1 MAFVD
6 KYSKAFRAL
15 LPTPF
20 TIAISLT
27 VITFCLAFFWPNQP
41 AEPVLNIE
49 HYKTEYTV
57 TSDKNITW
65 SNGSTDDTLNIESLT
80 VLKEITG
87 SYTNPSDG
95 YNSKIS
101 FRLKDNLPYAVV
113 TTQSKGLQ
121 ILDFWYNGLWGQ
133 KGLSFAIQMML
144 MLLLGHVLAL
154 SSPVNS
160 LLNRIVPYCD
170 STAKAALI
178 VTLLTL
184 IASWFNWGL
193 GLIFGA
199 VFARKVGEY
208 AMVNAKKIN
217 YALIGAAG
225 YAGLMIWHGGI
236 SGSSLIKI
244 SEEGHF
250 KELITKQEI
259 LDQLPSS
266 IGFSETVFSS
276 MNITITLSLF
286 MLLPFVMYLIGK
298 RAKPTKINIPVQKE
312 TEDNPTT
319 LIGAEK
325 IDHSFLFVML
335 LGLSLVGYSIYLAVS
350 HPGFTSLKFINP
362 NYINFLL
369 LGLASM
375 FHGSIIK
382 FLKGVDH
389 AISGVSGILI
399 QFPLYFGIMGIMS
412 NSGMINDI
420 AQFFQEISNEVT
432 YPLYTLISA
441 GIVNIFVPSGGGQ
454 WYVQGPIVL
463 QTAVEMKIPIAKSIM
478 ALAYGDQLT
487 NMLQPFWALPLLGIT
502 GLKAKDIL
510 PYTLILMLVGL
521 IIFSIGLL
529 VF

>member
-27 VITFCLAFFWPNQP
+27 IVTFCLAYFWPNQP
-41 AEPVLNIE
+41 MESALKVE
-49 HYKTEYTV
+49 HTKIGYSI
-57 TSDKNITW
+57 TSQKNISW
-65 SNGSTDDTLNIESLT
+65 NNGITNDTLILKN
-80 VLKEITG
+80 LKELQELTG
-87 SYTNPSDG
+87 TYNNPSDG
-95 YNSKIS
+95 YNSNIS
-101 FRLKDNLPYAVV
+101 FDFKDNTPFPVV

-121 ILDFWYNGLWGQ
+121 LLDFWYKGLWGQ
-133 KGLSFAIQMML
+133 KGLSFAVQMML

-154 SSPVNS
+154 SRPVNS
-160 LLNRIVPYCD
+160 FLNRIVPYCN

-184 IASWFNWGL
+184 LASWFNWGL

-208 AMVNAKKIN
+208 AMINAKKIN

-225 YAGLMIWHGGI
+225 YSGLMIWHGGI

-250 KELITKQEI
+250 SELISKQEI

-266 IGFSETVFSS
+266 IGFSDTVFSS
-276 MNITITLSLF
+276 MNIVITICLF
-286 MLLPFVMYLIGK
+286 ILLPLVMYLIGK
-298 RAKPTKINIPVQKE
+298 RSKPTLINIPIQKQE
-312 TEDNPTT
+312 EKLSTP
-319 LIGAEK
+319 LIGAER

-335 LGLSLVGYSIYLAVS
+335 IGIMLIGYAVYLAIS
-350 HPGFTSLKFINP
+350 HPGFTELKFINP

-369 LGLASM
+369 LGLALM

-382 FLKGVDH
+382 FLVGVDH

-420 AQFFQEISNEVT
+420 ALFFQDISNEVT

-463 QTAVEMKIPIAKSIM
+463 QTAVEMNIPVAKSIM

-521 IIFSIGLL
+521 VVFSAGLVL
-529 VF
+529 F

>member
-1 MAFVD
+1 MALVD
-6 KYSKAFRAL
+6 KYSKAFKAL

-27 VITFCLAFFWPNQP
+27 IITFFLAFFWPNQP
-41 AEPVLNIE
+41 KSPTLNIE
-49 HYKTEYTV
+49 HSENGYSVVCKKKI
-57 TSDKNITW
+57 SW
-65 SNGSTDDTLNIESLT
+65 SNGTTNDTIVIESIKELQK
-80 VLKEITG
+80 LKGTY
-87 SYTNPSDG
+87 SNHSDG
-95 YNSKIS
+95 YTSDIT
-101 FRLKDNLPYAVV
+101 FRLKNNLPYAAV
-113 TTQSKGLQ
+113 TTKTKGLQ
-121 ILDFWYNGLWGQ
+121 LLDFWYNGLWGQ

-154 SSPVNS
+154 SRPVNS
-160 LLNRIVPYCD
+160 FLNKIVPYCD

-178 VTLLTL
+178 VTFLTL
-184 IASWFNWGL
+184 AASWFNWGL

-225 YAGLMIWHGGI
+225 YSGLMIWHGGI

-250 KELITKQEI
+250 DELISNQEI

-266 IGFSETVFSS
+266 IGFSDTVFSS
-276 MNITITLSLF
+276 MNIVITICLF
-286 MLLPFVMYLIGK
+286 ILLPFIMYLIGK
-298 RAKPTKINIPVQKE
+298 RAKPTSINIPIQKLE
-312 TEDNPTT
+312 ENPNTP
-319 LIGAEK
+319 LIGAER
-325 IDHSFLFVML
+325 IDHSFIFVML
-335 LGLSLVGYSIYLAVS
+335 IGLSLIGYSIYLAIS
-350 HPGFTSLKFINP
+350 HPGFTELKFINP

-369 LGLASM
+369 LGLALM

-420 AQFFQEISNEVT
+420 ALFFQNISNEVT
-432 YPLYTLISA
+432 YPLYTLFSA
-441 GIVNIFVPSGGGQ
+441 GLVNIFVPSGGGQ

-463 QTAVEMKIPIAKSIM
+463 QTAVEMNIPVAKSIM

-521 IIFSIGLL
+521 IIFSIGLVL
-529 VF
+529 F